1 MARNFKMTPEQ
12 RKLRDFYMGQISFG
26 LISSGSHNKR
36 VIENWDEYYTKIAKE
51 SLDISNHLIKE
62 IIAEDAEIGDL
73 DQK

>member
-1 MARNFKMTPEQ
+1 
-12 RKLRDFYMGQISFG
+12 
-26 LISSGSHNKR
+26 